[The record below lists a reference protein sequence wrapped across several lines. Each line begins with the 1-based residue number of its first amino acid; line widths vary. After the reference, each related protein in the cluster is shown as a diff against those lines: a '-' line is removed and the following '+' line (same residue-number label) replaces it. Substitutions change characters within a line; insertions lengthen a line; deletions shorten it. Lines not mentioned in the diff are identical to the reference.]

1 MQFERCLPS
10 PMRADEY
17 LEDAFDVFVNDT
29 EAVKSDH
36 EAGDLISSDVEFTS
50 TYTLD
55 YFTECSNQL
64 VGYFIDDHSTGD
76 TTFETH
82 AAVYRALLFAYQT
95 MEHIHED
102 ETAFNVGA
110 HLQHLINTCGE
121 PPQAFAEEVHDY
133 LAANPYV
140 DAFISRFADDIDEN
154 RNQLPAIELAAGVG
168 FMLIERRFGERFVGS
183 EFGSIEPEDLIASV
197 SPEEE

>member
-10 PMRADEY
+10 TMRADEY
-17 LEDAFDVFVNDT
+17 IEDAFNVFVKDT
-29 EAVKSDH
+29 EAIKRDH

-55 YFTECSNQL
+55 YFTESSNQL
-64 VGYFIDDHSTGD
+64 VGYFIDDHASSDTG
-76 TTFETH
+76 FETH

-102 ETAFNVGA
+102 ETALDVGA
-110 HLQHLINTCGE
+110 YLRHLINTCGE

-133 LAANPYV
+133 LADNPYV
-140 DAFISRFADDIDEN
+140 DAFISQFADDIDQG
-154 RNQLPAIELAAGVG
+154 RNQLPAIELAAGMG
-168 FMLIERRFGERFVGS
+168 FMLIERRYGERFVNS
-183 EFGSIEPEDLIASV
+183 QFDSLEPEDLTTSLH
-197 SPEEE
+197 PEAE